1 MAALTLSL
9 RTPLKNVFEGE
20 VDAVRLKTDLGR
32 MEILPGHA
40 TLAATILYSR
50 VYVRQ
55 GGTEQQYIIRQAT
68 VSVSEDGSVRITAL
82 DAQEQDSIQVES
94 VEQYLVHLNQQL
106 NGEEELNEYQKQFLS
121 EQRAALEETLASM
134 K

>member
-1 MAALTLSL
+1 MATLTFSL
-9 RTPLKNVFEGE
+9 RTPLQTVFEGE

-40 TLAATILYSR
+40 TLVATILYSR
-50 VYVRQ
+50 VHVRQ
-55 GGTEQQYIIRQAT
+55 GGTEHPFIIRQAS
-68 VSVSEDGSVRITAL
+68 VSVEENGSVRVTAL
-82 DAQEQDSIQVES
+82 DAQEGEVLSVES
-94 VEQYLVHLNQQL
+94 VEEYLLHLNQQL
-106 NGEEELNEYQKQFLS
+106 NGEEKLNEYQTQFLS